1 MKNLT
6 LLAALLFALPAVAQ
20 TNPNNNCTAPLPA
33 NGFMQIAQLDSVVL
47 PISGACW
54 STARFKFYAPA
65 SSQTLE
71 FDYTIDGV
79 NWIPSGQGAPYVK
92 RIDAVSANPT
102 IVFGSMV
109 TVGGTLKFFNIV
121 SYGASTWEMPLAAN
135 VQAVRVLA
143 LSTSTQFNQVTISS
157 GTLVGSPGSTSATL
171 FDETSATNTQL
182 STGALDFSGWATTLI
197 TAIVPAGGSGAVQYL
212 DDTGAAAINSLSF
225 ASGGAGTTSYV
236 TGGVNSFPSASSM
249 SGTPYSVMPGLPK
262 RASAFITATAALTSR
277 MRVEVRR

>member
-6 LLAALLFALPAVAQ
+6 LLTALLFALPAVAQ

-33 NGFMQIAQLDSVVL
+33 NGFTQIAQLDSVVL

-54 STARFKFYAPA
+54 STARFKFYSPA
-65 SSQTLE
+65 SSQTIE

-102 IVFGSMV
+102 VVFGSTA
-109 TVGGTLKFFNIV
+109 TVGGTLKFFNITT
-121 SYGASTWEMPLAAN
+121 YGASTWEMPLAAN

-143 LSTSTQFNQVTISS
+143 LSTSTQFNQITISS

-171 FDETSATNTQL
+171 FDETSATNTAL
-182 STGALDFSGWATTLI
+182 VTGTLDFSGWATTLI
-197 TAIVPAGGSGAVQYL
+197 TAIVPSSGSGAVQYF

-225 ASGGAGTTSYV
+225 ASGTTSYV
-236 TGGVNSFPSASSM
+236 TGGVGSFPSSSSM
-249 SGTPYSVMPGLPK
+249 SGTAYSAMPGLPK
-262 RASAFITATAALTSR
+262 RESAFITATAALTSR
-277 MRVEVRR
+277 MRIEVRR